1 MRLYLKNEGLQKRL
15 NQVSKAAQGYWD
27 RKKAQVVISGAQED
41 ACLDRGHTNFKHPS
55 EDAQKQVGCSK
66 VQIINSFTDSNS

>member
-41 ACLDRGHTNFKHPS
+41 ACLEMLWLEPS
-55 EDAQKQVGCSK
+55 LLQSLVC
-66 VQIINSFTDSNS
+66 